1 MLLSFL
7 YPLME
12 KYYVMVV
19 SIRPQIGYG
28 IQFQYVLQKQRDIQS
43 RVKKKNKNIKDERKK
58 SVLVTCGAQF
68 IQLKNVKQLLV
79 YSPKYIPKQQSL
91 LSVLKTETTDISNLR
106 LGQFINLI
114 LTLSILKMLIATT
127 VWIAVGF
134 SSLEIII

>member
-43 RVKKKNKNIKDERKK
+43 RVKKTNKQTSRMREKK
-58 SVLVTCGAQF
+58 VF
-68 IQLKNVKQLLV
+68 
-79 YSPKYIPKQQSL
+79 
-91 LSVLKTETTDISNLR
+91 
-106 LGQFINLI
+106 
-114 LTLSILKMLIATT
+114 
-127 VWIAVGF
+127 
-134 SSLEIII
+134 